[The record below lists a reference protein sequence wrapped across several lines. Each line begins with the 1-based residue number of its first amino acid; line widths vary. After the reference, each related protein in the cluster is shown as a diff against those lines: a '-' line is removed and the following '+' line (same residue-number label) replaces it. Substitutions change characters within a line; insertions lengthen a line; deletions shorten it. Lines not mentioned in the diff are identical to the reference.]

1 MTESDGRRGTPDD
14 ADEGEE
20 NHEVREGIEQV
31 RAGPL
36 HAQKIECGVLVYKTE
51 RPDFTRKKVGP
62 F

>member
-1 MTESDGRRGTPDD
+1 MTLTRARRS
-14 ADEGEE
+14 
-20 NHEVREGIEQV
+20 HEVREGIEQV